1 MIRLLHYFF
10 PITPTWTRSIPA
22 RQFIIIIVVSFFVLI
37 KKVVENQTWRSVIS
51 HTQKHGLKN
60 KYIHGCKKL
69 PDITSLASCML
80 LDIVETLFFSVK
92 DSFSK
97 WFIILEES
105 WGKSSQNLV
114 SSCIKTTHPSVF
126 HGIDF
131 VLFLSEVK
139 YMSLRS
145 CKHYLDE
152 INIWTVNNNI
162 YHFFQL
168 VHWTFPVVNWEQAC
182 WTFVWS

>member
-1 MIRLLHYFF
+1 MALKPLFYLIASNVWELILLLHYFF

-22 RQFIIIIVVSFFVLI
+22 CQCFVIIVVSFFVLN

-60 KYIHGCKKL
+60 KYIHVCKKL

-92 DSFSK
+92 DS
-97 WFIILEES
+97 
-105 WGKSSQNLV
+105 
-114 SSCIKTTHPSVF
+114 
-126 HGIDF
+126 
-131 VLFLSEVK
+131 
-139 YMSLRS
+139 LRS

-152 INIWTVNNNI
+152 NNIWTVNNNI
-162 YHFFQL
+162 YYFFQL
-168 VHWTFPVVNWEQAC
+168 VHWTLPVVNWEQTC